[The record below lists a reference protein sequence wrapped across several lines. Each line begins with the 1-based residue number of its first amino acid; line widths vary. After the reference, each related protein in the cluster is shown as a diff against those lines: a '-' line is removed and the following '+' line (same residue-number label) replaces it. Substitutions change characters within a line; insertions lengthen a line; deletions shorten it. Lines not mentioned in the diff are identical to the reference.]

1 MRIAFCDDEPDIRAI
16 LENYLKTYFEQK
28 EMQQPE
34 YISFSSGETLLEEKG
49 DIDIVFLDVK
59 MAGIDGIETGRK
71 LREKN
76 PEMIIFMET
85 SFLEYLD
92 DAMRFH
98 VFRYL
103 TKPIEQDRLF
113 RNMDDA
119 LEQYMKN
126 QRSFQKIQVKTSEG
140 VCAISISSI
149 IYIEAMGH
157 RTHIYTS
164 QQEYSARETL
174 EFWISQLDSNI
185 FFQTHRSFL
194 VNMDYV
200 TGVSANSVSLCD
212 GKYSVFLTAKRRKA
226 FKEAYRTLLENI

>member
-140 VCAISISSI
+140 VCAISLI
-149 IYIEAMGH
+149 IF
-157 RTHIYTS
+157 T
-164 QQEYSARETL
+164 
-174 EFWISQLDSNI
+174 
-185 FFQTHRSFL
+185 
-194 VNMDYV
+194 
-200 TGVSANSVSLCD
+200 VSP
-212 GKYSVFLTAKRRKA
+212 
-226 FKEAYRTLLENI
+226 